1 MLRRFVVSIFENRRM
16 VEWCRTT
23 LTDSGV
29 TTTTHASLKDAL
41 RSLSA
46 GNRGERRFPGS
57 IVGRHVA
64 AGEAHH

>member
-1 MLRRFVVSIFENRRM
+1 M